1 MKTDDVLAALRAV
14 PGSASLLDALGDRDD
29 VWVVGG
35 AVRDALLDRTPKD
48 VDLVVAGDANELAR
62 ELGDVRAV
70 HDQFGTTTIDVD
82 GATVNVA
89 TARTERYPRPG
100 ALPEV
105 TPAALEDDLARRDF
119 TVNAVAVD
127 LGGGLHA
134 VGGALDDLAAGH
146 LRVLHERS
154 FVDDPT
160 RLWRLARYA
169 ARLGFEPDAETER
182 LAREAVGTG
191 ALTTVTGPRIGA
203 ELLLAVAEPHPQ
215 RALEVAGALGL
226 LPDGIAPRGDVEAAA
241 AELLPEDG
249 DRGLLALAAAATEA
263 EAGRLRGWLDELG
276 IPARE
281 RDTVV
286 AAAGA
291 RELAEALARA
301 KRPSEIVAVV
311 GRQPVEAVAL
321 AGALGA
327 ADPARAW
334 LEDLRAVKLEITGAD
349 LLAAGVPEGPELG
362 RRLQRAMAAR
372 LDGEARGREQELAV
386 ALA

>member
-1 MKTDDVLAALRAV
+1 
-14 PGSASLLDALGDRDD
+14 
-29 VWVVGG
+29 
-35 AVRDALLDRTPKD
+35 
-48 VDLVVAGDANELAR
+48 VAGDAHELAR

-100 ALPEV
+100 ALPQV
-105 TPAALEDDLARRDF
+105 TPAALEADLARRDF

-146 LRVLHERS
+146 LRVLHEDS
-154 FVDDPT
+154 FADDPT

-182 LAREAVGTG
+182 LARDAVGAG

-203 ELLLAVAEPHPQ
+203 ELLLAVAEPDPQ
-215 RALEVAGALGL
+215 RALEVAGDLGL

-241 AELLPEDG
+241 AALLGEDG

-281 RDTVV
+281 RDTVL

-291 RELAEALARA
+291 RELAEALAGA
-301 KRPSEIVAVV
+301 KRPSEIVAAV
-311 GRQPVEAVAL
+311 GRRPVEAVAL
-321 AGALGA
+321 AGGLGA
-327 ADPARAW
+327 AAPARAW

-349 LLAAGVPEGPELG
+349 LIAAGVPEGPELG

-372 LDGEARGREQELAV
+372 LDGEARGREEELAV